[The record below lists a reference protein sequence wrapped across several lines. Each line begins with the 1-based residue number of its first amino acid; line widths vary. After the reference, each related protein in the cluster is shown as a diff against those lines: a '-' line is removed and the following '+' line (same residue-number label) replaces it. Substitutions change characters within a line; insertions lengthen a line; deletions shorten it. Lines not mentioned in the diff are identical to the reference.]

1 MPEINKAESE
11 KVETNKFDFQKLEEL
26 LQDNLK
32 NSAATLQA
40 IKDIKR
46 YIRWQQVWSTC
57 RFFLIVVPLVL
68 GFIYLPPLIKDA
80 LQSYKN
86 LFSN

>member
-1 MPEINKAESE
+1 MSEINKGESE
-11 KVETNKFDFQKLEEL
+11 KVENKSDFAKLEEL
-26 LQDNLK
+26 LQENLK
-32 NSAATLQA
+32 NGAATLQA

-80 LQSYKN
+80 LQSYKS